1 MCCWT
6 IGVVVIVVAQ
16 DSRSLIYIATTNVS
30 EIVWDQLKLSKLRSC
45 YQNSFICSMGYV
57 AFVANG
63 AFCGVLATD
72 FYVGE
77 DFHLAGLLF

>member
-6 IGVVVIVVAQ
+6 NGVVAVVAQ
-16 DSRSLIYIATTNVS
+16 DSRSLIYIATTVS
-30 EIVWDQLKLSKLRSC
+30 EIIWDQLKLSKLRSC
-45 YQNSFICSMGYV
+45 YQNSFICSMG
-57 AFVANG
+57 FVTFVGSG